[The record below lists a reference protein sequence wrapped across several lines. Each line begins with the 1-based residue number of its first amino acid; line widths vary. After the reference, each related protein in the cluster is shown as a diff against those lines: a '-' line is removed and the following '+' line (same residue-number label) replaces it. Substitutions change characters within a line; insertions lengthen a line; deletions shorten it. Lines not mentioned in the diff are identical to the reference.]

1 MALGEHLSE
10 LRRRLGRAALG
21 VVLGAV
27 AGWFA
32 APAVLDL
39 LRGPVLA
46 SAHSQGRP
54 VVMNF
59 PSISAAFDLRI
70 EIAIIVGVVLSSPVW
85 LYQVFAFFMPALNKR
100 ERRYVCGFVLTALP
114 LFLAGCAAGMWVMP
128 HIVQLMTGFAPQF
141 TASYLDASAYFD
153 FVLKLTLITGVAFV
167 LPIFV
172 VLLNLA
178 GVVSGRAIAHGWR
191 WALIGICLFT
201 AIATPAADVL
211 SMLLLAAPMIALYLV
226 ACVVSLI
233 NDKRRRRQLDAVLQP
248 VLTTRSQG
256 R

>member
-1 MALGEHLSE
+1 MSSARRFRVSDEADRGAFSPVAEQGAEH
-10 LRRRLGRAALG
+10 AHG
-21 VVLGAV
+21 VG
-27 AGWFA
+27 
-32 APAVLDL
+32 
-39 LRGPVLA
+39 
-46 SAHSQGRP
+46 
-54 VVMNF
+54 
-59 PSISAAFDLRI
+59 ISAGAGIILSIGDNDRPCGLLGQFHGDLNAFIRI
-70 EIAIIVGVVLSSPVW
+70 IGLSLEV
-85 LYQVFAFFMPALNKR
+85 A
-100 ERRYVCGFVLTALP
+100 RYVYGFVLTALP

-167 LPIFV
+167 LPVFV
-172 VLLNLA
+172 VLLNFA
-178 GVVSGRAIAHGWR
+178 GVVSGRAIAQSWR

-201 AIATPAADVL
+201 AIATPAADVM

-248 VLTTRSQG
+248 VLTTRSQV
-256 R
+256 